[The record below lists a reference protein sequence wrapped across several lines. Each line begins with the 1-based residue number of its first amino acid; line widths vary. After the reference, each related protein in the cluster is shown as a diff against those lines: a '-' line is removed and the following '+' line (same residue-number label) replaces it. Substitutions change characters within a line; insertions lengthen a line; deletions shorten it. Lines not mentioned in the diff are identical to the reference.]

1 MALIADLIADAREAS
16 FSCNTDSV
24 IGHCRSCMANE
35 LRSAKKPAGVSTQ
48 ILPQLVAES
57 GGENTMHSPIP
68 IIDLMLGEIRT
79 AQFSF
84 FPPPDFSRIRH

>member
-1 MALIADLIADAREAS
+1 M
-16 FSCNTDSV
+16 
-24 IGHCRSCMANE
+24 
-35 LRSAKKPAGVSTQ
+35 

-57 GGENTMHSPIP
+57 GGENTMPSPIP

-84 FPPPDFSRIRH
+84 FPPPDFSRIQH